1 MVAGVPVVQGLE
13 RSRLCW
19 LGAPKVWG
27 PAVRVPPSP
36 SFRFL
41 GQFWPRPGL
50 LLAFSPKVFSTP
62 WLQFLFCFSYIK
74 LAVTLVKYF
83 PQVPSR
89 SARLFPW
96 LLA

>member
-36 SFRFL
+36 SASWGSL
-41 GQFWPRPGL
+41 APPGL
-50 LLAFSPKVFSTP
+50 PPGLGDGVGVGGGEWVGRSGCGPRGYFLLH
-62 WLQFLFCFSYIK
+62 
-74 LAVTLVKYF
+74 
-83 PQVPSR
+83 
-89 SARLFPW
+89 
-96 LLA
+96 

>member
-41 GQFWPRPGL
+41 GQVWPRPGL
-50 LLAFSPKVFSTP
+50 LLALGDGVGVGIGSERVGRSGCGPRGY
-62 WLQFLFCFSYIK
+62 FL
-74 LAVTLVKYF
+74 LH
-83 PQVPSR
+83 
-89 SARLFPW
+89 
-96 LLA
+96 